1 MSAELRCPSCSDVVS
16 ETQQFCPHC
25 GTPVGEIDAP
35 TGTAPR
41 PSPRTPASPYPQVR
55 HADPRAGPGRAPPGS
70 AESRG
75 GGSARGER
83 FSAGDLLLDRYR
95 IIGLLGRGGMGEVY
109 RADDLKLGQPV
120 ALKFLP
126 ALVEGD
132 PEKLG
137 ALLQRGADG
146 AGGLPPRGLPGPRH
160 RRGGRPPLPV
170 HGVRGRGG
178 PGVARSSHRP
188 PARGQGH
195 RHRPPDLRGP
205 RRPRTPRAFSTA
217 TSSRRT

>member
-25 GTPVGEIDAP
+25 GTPVGQIEAP

-41 PSPRTPASPYPQVR
+41 PSPRTPASPTPKSGT
-55 HADPRAGPGRAPPGS
+55 PSSGRPGS
-70 AESRG
+70 GTTGISRVAG

-109 RADDLKLGQPV
+109 RADDLKLDQPV

-126 ALVEGD
+126 GPWSKVI
-132 PEKLG
+132 PRNVG
-137 ALLQRGADG
+137 AVLQRGADG
-146 AGGLPPRGLPGPRH
+146 ARGLAPCGLPGPRH
-160 RRGGRPPLPV
+160 R
-170 HGVRGRGG
+170 
-178 PGVARSSHRP
+178 
-188 PARGQGH
+188 
-195 RHRPPDLRGP
+195 
-205 RRPRTPRAFSTA
+205 
-217 TSSRRT
+217 